1 MPSRRGSSTD
11 CLVVSEPLLVRGHPT
26 HVVLVEARSQRSLE
40 P

>member
-11 CLVVSEPLLVRGHPT
+11 CLVVSEPLLVRGHT